1 MKKKFIPAINGILLA
16 IQDKSIRIQLLL
28 AFLTLVVSVY
38 FHVTLLE
45 LLFIL
50 SAIASVVIAEMFN
63 TCIERTCDLYTIEK
77 NSKIKYIKD
86 LAAGT
91 VLVAS
96 IYAVCVAIIVVFIHF
111 GGQ

>member
-16 IQDKSIRIQLLL
+16 IQDKSIRLQFILAVITLL
-28 AFLTLVVSVY
+28 VSAY

-50 SAIASVVIAEMFN
+50 SAIASVVLSEMFN
-63 TCIERTCDLYTIEK
+63 TCIERVCDLYTTEK

-91 VLVAS
+91 VLFAS
-96 IYAVCVAIIVVFIHF
+96 IYAVFVAIIVIFIHF